1 MQCVCLNLLNTGCT
15 NTATRRVNNA
25 QRSHVII
32 WIDNNFKVRHD
43 ISDLCTIK
51 ESSAANNLVRHTSSE
66 QHIFENTRLGVGAIE
81 HGYVVVRCTLI
92 MQFFYLRA
100 NPGALITL
108 IRCLI
113 HLDFLAIS
121 LIREEALWLAMRVV
135 RNNCIGSGQNM
146 AR

>member
-1 MQCVCLNLLNTGCT
+1 MQCVCLNLLNTGCA

-32 WIDNNFKVRHD
+32 GVDDNFEVRHD
-43 ISDLCTIK
+43 ISDFCAIK
-51 ESSAANNLVRHTSSE
+51 ESSTANNLVRNTSSE
-66 QHIFENTRLGVGAIE
+66 QHIFENTRLSVGAIE

-92 MQFFYLRA
+92 VQFFYLGA
-100 NPGALITL
+100 NPCALITL

-121 LIREEALWLAMRVV
+121 FIREEALWLAVRVV

>member
-1 MQCVCLNLLNTGCT
+1 MQCVCLNLLNTGCA

-32 WIDNNFKVRHD
+32 GVDDNFEVRHD
-43 ISDLCTIK
+43 ISDFCAIK
-51 ESSAANNLVRHTSSE
+51 ESSTANNLVRNTSSK
-66 QHIFENTRLGVGAIE
+66 QHIFENTRLGIGAIE
-81 HGYVVVRCTLI
+81 DGYVVVRCTLI

-100 NPGALITL
+100 NPCALITL

-113 HLDFLAIS
+113 HLDFLAVS
-121 LIREEALWLAMRVV
+121 LIGKKTLWLAVRVV